1 MAASGLW
8 PQHTVAATAYCGSL
22 WPLATVYAIT
32 KIIQYS
38 LFLYRFVYFLIYID
52 IFAVILAT
60 AAVSPAADDDDHDSA
75 AAATAAASAA
85 TVAVAS
91 SAAAAATEINLPSFT
106 STAA

>member
-1 MAASGLW
+1 MYLYMGGKTFLFWVSFVTLRALIWFFSSMCSEMNAA
-8 PQHTVAATAYCGSL
+8 
-22 WPLATVYAIT
+22 
-32 KIIQYS
+32 
-38 LFLYRFVYFLIYID
+38 
-52 IFAVILAT
+52 
-60 AAVSPAADDDDHDSA
+60 DDDHDSA